1 MKIFKIIALLLLS
14 SSACQAALIT
24 NAADPA
30 LVGGNTIT
38 FNDLALDNYASVSTG
53 GVTFSN
59 ADIARTPA
67 IQGISIT
74 DRYSSISAP
83 YESNVLKYSTAVFP
97 AAEGVDVP
105 RALLRFDFSGSVRA
119 FGFDLITSSYP
130 ISLTAFNA
138 AGTLI
143 ETFNPTGGSV
153 SNEYRGI
160 AASEDIAYAILGNYN
175 GYDYIIIDNFTMGP
189 SAVPVPAALPLM
201 ASGLALLGFGRRKK
215 TKLTSCDAKT

>member
-1 MKIFKIIALLLLS
+1 MNIIKLLSFLLLTSALS
-14 SSACQAALIT
+14 SHAALIS
-24 NAADPA
+24 NPADPA
-30 LVGGNTIT
+30 LAGGTTIT
-38 FNDLALDNYASVSTG
+38 FNDLALANYDSVTAN

-67 IQGISIT
+67 IQGLSIT
-74 DRYSSISAP
+74 DRYSSIAVP

-97 AAEGVDVP
+97 APEGVDVP

-119 FGFDLITSSYP
+119 FGFDLINSSYP

-143 ETFNPTGGSV
+143 ETFSPTGGSV

-175 GYDYIIIDNFTMGP
+175 GYDYIIIDNFTVGP

-201 ASGLALLGFGRRKK
+201 ASGLAFLGFGKRKK
-215 TKLTSCDAKT
+215 TKRIV